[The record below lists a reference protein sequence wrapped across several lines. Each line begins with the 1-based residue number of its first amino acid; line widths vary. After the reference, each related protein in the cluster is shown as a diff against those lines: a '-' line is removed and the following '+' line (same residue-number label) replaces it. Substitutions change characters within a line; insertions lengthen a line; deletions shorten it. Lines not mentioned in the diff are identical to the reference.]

1 MNPTGRLARVFRQA
15 GFDLYLV
22 GGPVRD
28 RLMGRA
34 PHDIDLTTDAH
45 PDRIKV
51 LARRAGA
58 SDIYSVG
65 ERFGTIG
72 VIFEQ
77 QKLEITTFRSEIY
90 ESGSRKPEVQFGT
103 SLEEDLGRRDF
114 TINAMAQDVQ
124 SGQIIDP
131 HGGVADVVSGQIKA
145 VGVPDERFRE
155 DPLRVLRCV
164 RFAVQLDFE
173 VEADTAAAVRRN
185 ARELSNISVERIAA
199 ELELILLARRPDRGL
214 VMMLELGILDLVIPE
229 LIPLQQTE
237 QEEKRQHKDVFGHTM
252 RVVAGV
258 PDMAQLRWAALF
270 HDVGKPETKTIRRG
284 RVRFFG
290 HEERGAR
297 IAARILRRLKVD
309 GRLMDS
315 VIHIVRLHMRA
326 NSYETDWT
334 DGAVRRFIREAGD
347 GLQSLLALSRADI
360 TSYRPR
366 RVEAGLAR
374 VAELQARCEQLQAE
388 QDVAALESPLDGHA
402 LMELFGREPGIWI
415 KPIKQYLLDLVLD
428 GALEPH
434 DLERAREL
442 ALGFVESHAE
452 AAASVESRGIC
463 G

>member
-1 MNPTGRLARVFRQA
+1 MNATGRLARVFKQA

-28 RLMGRA
+28 RLMGRT
-34 PHDIDLTTDAH
+34 PHDIDLTTEAH
-45 PDRIKV
+45 PDRIKI
-51 LARRAGA
+51 LARRSGA
-58 SDIYSVG
+58 SDMYSVG

-72 VIFEQ
+72 VIFEG

-90 ESGSRKPEVQFGT
+90 QHGSRKPDVQFGT
-103 SLEEDLGRRDF
+103 SLEADLGRRDF
-114 TINAMAQDVQ
+114 TVNAMAQDVQ

-131 HGGVADVVSGQIKA
+131 YGGVADVVAGQIRS

-173 VEADTAAAVRRN
+173 VEVATAAAARRN
-185 ARELSNISVERIAA
+185 APELANISVERIAA
-199 ELELILLARRPDRGL
+199 ELDLILLTGRPDRGL
-214 VMMLELGILDLVIPE
+214 VMMLELGIMGLVIPE

-237 QEEKRQHKDVFGHTM
+237 QEKNRQHKDVFGHTM

-258 PDMAQLRWAALF
+258 PATPELRWAALF
-270 HDVGKPETKTIRRG
+270 HDVGKPETKTVRRG

-290 HEERGAR
+290 HEERGAM

-309 GRLMDS
+309 NHLMDR

-334 DGAVRRFIREAGD
+334 DGAVRRFIREAGNELD
-347 GLQSLLALSRADI
+347 ALLALSRADI

-374 VAELQARCEQLQAE
+374 VAELQGRCEQLQAE

-402 LMELFGREPGIWI
+402 LMKLFDREPGIWI
-415 KPIKQYLLDLVLD
+415 RPIKQYLLDLVLD
-428 GALEPH
+428 GALEPG
-434 DLERAREL
+434 DVERAREL
-442 ALGFVESHAE
+442 AVGFVESHAE
-452 AAASVESRGIC
+452 AARSVESKVSRG
-463 G
+463 

>member
-1 MNPTGRLARVFRQA
+1 MNATGRLARVFKQA

-28 RLMGRA
+28 RLMGRN
-34 PHDIDLTTDAH
+34 PHDIDLTTEAH
-45 PDRIKV
+45 PDRIKI
-51 LARRAGA
+51 LARRSGA
-58 SDIYSVG
+58 SEMYSVG

-72 VIFEQ
+72 VIFEG

-90 ESGSRKPEVQFGT
+90 QPGSRKPDVQFGV
-103 SLEEDLGRRDF
+103 SLEADLGRRDF
-114 TINAMAQDVQ
+114 TVNAMAQDVQ

-131 HGGVADVVSGQIKA
+131 HGGIADVVAGQIRS

-173 VEADTAAAVRRN
+173 VEAATAAAARRN
-185 ARELSNISVERIAA
+185 APELANISVERIAA
-199 ELELILLARRPDRGL
+199 ELNLILLTGRPDRGL
-214 VMMLELGILDLVIPE
+214 VMMLELGIMGLVIPE

-237 QEEKRQHKDVFGHTM
+237 QEKNRQHKDVFGHTM

-258 PDMAQLRWAALF
+258 PATPELRWAALF
-270 HDVGKPETKTIRRG
+270 HDVGKPETKTVRRG

-309 GRLMDS
+309 NHLMDT

-334 DGAVRRFIREAGD
+334 DGAVRRFIREAGNELD
-347 GLQSLLALSRADI
+347 ALLALSRADI

-374 VAELQARCEQLQAE
+374 VAELQGRCEHLQAE
-388 QDVAALESPLDGHA
+388 QDVAALEAPLDGHA
-402 LMELFGREPGIWI
+402 LMKLFDREPGIWI

-428 GALEPH
+428 GALEPG
-434 DLERAREL
+434 DVERAREL
-442 ALGFVESHAE
+442 AVGFVDSHAE
-452 AAASVESRGIC
+452 AARRVESKVSRG
-463 G
+463 